1 MKNFCYI
8 LILINVLL
16 GCVPKPIDIDVKAA
30 DPKLVLA
37 SQVIPNQIMI
47 VSLTRSFSALE
58 GQGIQDSDS
67 LNNDFLDKILVKD
80 AFVTVTYFGNVD
92 TLFMISPG
100 VYASINTLQYSY
112 GTYTLYAR
120 DPQTGEE
127 INATTQLIPQVQF
140 DTIYPIVIKNPG
152 DTVIKVNYTFHDD
165 PSSENY
171 YVVNYIRKTNSS
183 SPVDINQVFSQGK
196 NGIIKEFELLDDN
209 SFTNSVF
216 TASKELQEATPH
228 DSIAVMLSHISK
240 GYFEYLNAFKKSGAI
255 INQLT
260 GEPIN
265 YPTNV
270 NNGYGY
276 FNAYYPTTRIFDLNN
291 Y

>member
-1 MKNFCYI
+1 MKNLCYI
-8 LILINVLL
+8 LVLVTLLL

-37 SQVIPNQIMI
+37 SQVIPNKIMI

-80 AFVTVTYFGNVD
+80 AFVTVTYFGIVD
-92 TLFMISPG
+92 TLFMLSPG

-112 GTYTLYAR
+112 GTYTLYAK

-140 DTIYPIVIKNPG
+140 DTIYPTVIKNPG

-183 SPVDINQVFSQGK
+183 SPVDINQVFSQGN

-216 TASKELQEATPH
+216 TTTKELQEATPH

>member
-1 MKNFCYI
+1 
-8 LILINVLL
+8 LILASVLF

-58 GQGIQDSDS
+58 GQGIQDDDS
-67 LNNDFLDKILVKD
+67 LNNDFLDKILVEN
-80 AFVTVTYFGNVD
+80 AIVTVTYFGVVD
-92 TLFMISPG
+92 TLYMISPG
-100 VYASINTLQYSY
+100 VYGSINTLQYNY
-112 GTYTLYAR
+112 GTYTLYAK

-127 INATTQLIPQVQF
+127 INATTLLIPQVQF
-140 DTIYPIVIKNPG
+140 DTIYPQVIKNPG

-165 PSSENY
+165 PSAENY
-171 YVVNYIRKTNSS
+171 YVVNYIRKSNST
-183 SPVDINQVFSQGK
+183 SPLDINQVFSQGS

-209 SFTNSVF
+209 SFTNSIYSV
-216 TASKELQEATPH
+216 SKELEEASPH

-276 FNAYYPTTRIFDLNN
+276 FNAYYPSTRIFDLNN

>member
-1 MKNFCYI
+1 MLF
-8 LILINVLL
+8 

-58 GQGIQDSDS
+58 GQGIQDDDS
-67 LNNDFLDKILVKD
+67 LNNDFLDKILVEN
-80 AFVTVTYFGNVD
+80 AFVTITYFGTVD

-112 GTYTLYAR
+112 GTYTIYAK

-140 DTIYPIVIKNPG
+140 DTIYPQVIKNPG

-165 PSSENY
+165 PNAENY
-171 YVVNYIRKTNSS
+171 YVVNYIRKSNSN
-183 SPVDINQVFSQGK
+183 SPLDINQVFSQGS

-209 SFTNSVF
+209 SFTNSIYNV
-216 TASKELQEATPH
+216 SKELEEATPH